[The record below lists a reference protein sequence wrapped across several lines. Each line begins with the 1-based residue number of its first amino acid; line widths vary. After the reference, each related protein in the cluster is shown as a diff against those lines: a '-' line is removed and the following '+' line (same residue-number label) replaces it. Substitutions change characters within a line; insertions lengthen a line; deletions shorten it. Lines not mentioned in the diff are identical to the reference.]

1 MHRCTRYR
9 LCACVR
15 ACPRVSAGVR
25 GCPRVFACVR
35 ACPRMSVYVRV
46 CPRVSTCVRVCPRM
60 SARVRGCPRV
70 FACVHVC
77 SRVTAG
83 VHVCPR
89 PATRSCD
96 RRQWSLFHTL
106 VPVYLLRKL
115 MRLSAVEVGFWALR
129 RSTIHTRHAPHES
142 GKMTSDSCASRL
154 FKASIPFYF
163 LTLQI
168 FET

>member
-25 GCPRVFACVR
+25 GC
-35 ACPRMSVYVRV
+35 S
-46 CPRVSTCVRVCPRM
+46 RVSTCVRVCPRV
-60 SARVRGCPRV
+60 SAYVRVCPRV
-70 FACVHVC
+70 FACVRVCPRVSAGVRGC
-77 SRVTAG
+77 SRVFACVRVCPWVSAG